1 MLRSCG
7 LNARLVRNTEGEF
20 LREMKE
26 SLLIIKTT
34 EVANE
39 VKRFKSFRLHKAKG
53 LYKSGNFAGVKLS
66 QA

>member
-1 MLRSCG
+1 MK
-7 LNARLVRNTEGEF
+7 
-20 LREMKE
+20 EMKE

-34 EVANE
+34 DSQTE
-39 VKRFKSFRLHKAKG
+39 VKQFKSFRFTKGKGG